1 MMSSI
6 HIDPKGPRCL
16 ALVFIILMLPFPA
29 SPLLALAHQSSN
41 LLHILLY
48 FLYPHRLFFLCYE
61 LVFFFQH
68 IHFEYSL
75 RPRESTFS
83 FVSFNSYSCSLRSL
97 KTQMQ
102 YLHLFRFEF
111 YINSFR
117 ILFHFSFPPFLFKFV
132 IFRNHSS
139 GGNRQFLKLGN
150 KKATDITRLPRSYSC
165 ETIPFSKNL

>member
-75 RPRESTFS
+75 RPGESTFS

-97 KTQMQ
+97 KTQIQ
-102 YLHLFRFEF
+102 YLHLFRGQSAISKIGQQKSNR
-111 YINSFR
+111 YYSIATLLLLRNYSF
-117 ILFHFSFPPFLFKFV
+117 FKKFV
-132 IFRNHSS
+132 NI
-139 GGNRQFLKLGN
+139 
-150 KKATDITRLPRSYSC
+150 A
-165 ETIPFSKNL
+165 